1 MVLENLNNFF
11 KDHKQVIR
19 MTFEVFW
26 IIVFLLD
33 MIANKTGSSIPQFV
47 YVNF

>member
-1 MVLENLNNFF
+1 MLSKAIEIFRKNRKL
-11 KDHKQVIR
+11 IILI
-19 MTFEVFW
+19 FEIFW

-33 MIANKTGSSIPQFV
+33 RYTGTNTSEIPQFV